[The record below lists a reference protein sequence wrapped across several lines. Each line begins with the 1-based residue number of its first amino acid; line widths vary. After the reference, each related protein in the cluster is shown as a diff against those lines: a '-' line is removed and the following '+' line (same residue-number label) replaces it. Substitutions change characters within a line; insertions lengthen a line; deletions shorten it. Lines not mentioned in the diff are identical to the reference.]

1 MESQMTFPSQ
11 LAARQFLIDKI
22 VDQAGRT
29 DMPLSNVE
37 ERMLQLN
44 LDRPESA
51 AGIPV
56 EVLEDAGHEY
66 EGKIARLLQAAYS
79 RDGRAPEEQEKYREA
94 IRVLKDT
101 DHYILIIAADA
112 IPRRKGIGT
121 YAIYIIIAL
130 AVVAMVA
137 ALQLWTHGR

>member
-1 MESQMTFPSQ
+1 MTFSSQ
-11 LAARQFLIDKI
+11 LDARQFLIDKI
-22 VDQAGRT
+22 INQAKRT
-29 DMPLSNVE
+29 ATPLTDVE

-56 EVLEDAGHEY
+56 EALEDASQAY
-66 EGKIARLLQAAYS
+66 ELKIAKLLQAAYS
-79 RDGRAPEEQEKYREA
+79 RDSSVPKEQEKYREA
-94 IRVLKDT
+94 VRALKGS

-121 YAIYIIIAL
+121 YAIYIIIGLATAAL
-130 AVVAMVA
+130 IA
-137 ALQLWTHGR
+137 ALQIWTRGR

>member
-1 MESQMTFPSQ
+1 MTFSSQ
-11 LAARQFLIDKI
+11 LDARQFLIDKI
-22 VDQAGRT
+22 INQASRT
-29 DMPLSNVE
+29 ATPLTDVE

-56 EVLEDAGHEY
+56 EVLEDASQAY
-66 EGKIARLLQAAYS
+66 ELKIAQLLQAAYS
-79 RDGRAPEEQEKYREA
+79 RDSSVPKEQEKYRDA
-94 IRVLKDT
+94 VRALKGS

-121 YAIYIIIAL
+121 YAIYIIIGLATAAL
-130 AVVAMVA
+130 IA
-137 ALQLWTHGR
+137 ALQIWTRGR